1 MTEVEQ
7 TLQQKVAFL
16 LGPRSIV
23 MRPVEESDIPYLYKW
38 INDPKV
44 RQYLNAYMPMTM
56 TDEQSWYE
64 SLTSRKPKDIILMI
78 EVDGTPIGNMGIHG
92 INMQNGTATTGAI
105 IGEKEYWGKGYG
117 SDAKMILL
125 DYAFNTLNLR
135 KIYSTVIA
143 FNERSLKYSL
153 KCGYKEEGRRKLHHY
168 KKGQYWDDIQL
179 AVFKEDWLPLWEKFV
194 KKHNLDQN

>member
-1 MTEVEQ
+1 MTEVGE

-23 MRPVEESDIPYLYKW
+23 MRPVEKEDDMNSQRW
-38 INDPKV
+38 INDPEV
-44 RQYLNAYMPMTM
+44 NVNLNVFRPTTM
-56 TDEQSWYE
+56 SDQEEWRHNLLNKKQTDIV
-64 SLTSRKPKDIILMI
+64 LVI
-78 EVDGTPIGNMGIHG
+78 EVDGTPIGNMGIHD